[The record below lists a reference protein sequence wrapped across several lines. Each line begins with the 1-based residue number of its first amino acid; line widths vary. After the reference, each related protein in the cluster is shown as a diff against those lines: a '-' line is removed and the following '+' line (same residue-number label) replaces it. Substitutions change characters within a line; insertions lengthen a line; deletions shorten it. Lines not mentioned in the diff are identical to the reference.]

1 MEFQISAK
9 AKKTIFGVIGVG
21 LVAFIIGLIQN
32 SGTDQFATRVL
43 SNFLIDGFFFFA
55 IALGALFFLALQY
68 ATETGWSVAIKRVV
82 EGVASYVV
90 VGIVV
95 LFVLFLILTFT
106 HGGWFGAETSHG
118 HHTGHIYA
126 WMDHEVVEHDAMIA
140 GKAPFLTK
148 PFFWVVTIIY
158 FATYFL
164 FYRGFRK
171 RSLQEDLEG
180 GTKIHFKNF
189 SKAALFLVLFGYFSS
204 TSSWHWL
211 MSIDAHW
218 FSTLYGWYVF
228 GGMWC
233 TAMTTIMLV
242 VLYLKKKGHLQQVN
256 DSHIHDIGKW
266 IFATSFLWSYLFFSQ
281 FMLYWYADIP
291 EEVIYYVTRIEEYKY
306 IFWGMFMV
314 NFIIPML
321 ILMSADAKR
330 NAGILMFVCI
340 VIIIGHWLDVF
351 MLVTPGSMGEY
362 GGIGLLEIGLF
373 LTFAGVFTFFVLN
386 TLTKAPLMPQN
397 HPYLEESKHHEI

>member
-21 LVAFIIGLIQN
+21 LLALIVGIVQN
-32 SGTDQFATRVL
+32 SGTDQFATRLL

-68 ATETGWSVAIKRVV
+68 ATETGWSVAVKRVV

-95 LFVLFLILTFT
+95 LIVLFLLLTFT
-106 HGGWFGAETSHG
+106 DGGWFGAETTHH
-118 HHTGHIYA
+118 HHTGHIYQ
-126 WMDHEVVEHDAMIA
+126 WMDQTVVDHDTIIA

-148 PFFWVVTIIY
+148 PFFWVVTVIY
-158 FATYFL
+158 FATYFF

-189 SKAALFLVLFGYFSS
+189 TKAALFLVLFGYFSS
-204 TSSWHWL
+204 TSSWHWI
-211 MSIDAHW
+211 MSVDPHW
-218 FSTLYGWYVF
+218 FSTLFGWYVF

-281 FMLYWYADIP
+281 MMLYWYANIP
-291 EEVIYYVTRIEEYKY
+291 EEVIYYVIRINEYPV
-306 IFWGMFMV
+306 IFWGMFLI

-330 NAGILMFVCI
+330 HAGILMFVCI
-340 VIIIGHWLDVF
+340 AIIIGHWTDVY
-351 MLVTPGSMGEY
+351 MMITPGTMGEH
-362 GGIGLLEIGLF
+362 GSIGFIEIGLF
-373 LTFAGVFTFFVLN
+373 LMFAGAFTFVVLR
-386 TLTKAPLMPQN
+386 TLTKAPLMPKN
-397 HPYLEESKHHEI
+397 HPYLDESKHHHI